1 MASTSGR
8 ILLGVGVLLVAASIG
23 SAILY
28 RNRARLAEQQ
38 AGAARAEA
46 DTLRARI
53 AAAPIPVA
61 PAPEPAPT
69 GAAAGE
75 VARAEDSGALS
86 RIHELEVALAEKD
99 RVIWDLQ
106 VQATNRPPPEERR
119 GRDRGDWMEDLR
131 QNDPARYKEMQKR
144 REERQREMS
153 RQYAEKAAYFLK
165 RDTSKMKDEEKA
177 SYDLML
183 QLLDETWRLSE
194 QMRAELSPEE
204 RRELR
209 QTLHEKAEV
218 LNPLLEQERARTF
231 AELGEQVGYTGE
243 AATEFADYLESII
256 ELTSPRGLFRGG
268 PPGGWGPGEAGGP
281 PPGR

>member
-23 SAILY
+23 AAVFY

-75 VARAEDSGALS
+75 VARAEDSEALS
-86 RIHELEVALAEKD
+86 RIRELEVALAEKD

-106 VQATNRPPPEERR
+106 VRATNRPPPEERR

-131 QNDPARYKEMQKR
+131 QSDPARYEEMQKR

-209 QTLHEKAEV
+209 QTLREKAEV

-231 AELGEQVGYTGE
+231 TELGEQVGYTGE
-243 AATEFADYLESII
+243 AAAEFADYLESII